1 MSKWWGV
8 GLEGDEEEPPFN
20 GPPPYIPPKRYEN
33 KKSKIHLGR
42 WQDTKKLPQQS
53 ESKVV
58 RRIRIRF
65 PISLNRLVRL
75 MKDRPFA

>member
-42 WQDTKKLPQQS
+42 WQ
-53 ESKVV
+53 V
-58 RRIRIRF
+58 
-65 PISLNRLVRL
+65 
-75 MKDRPFA
+75 